1 MTTEQKPIG
10 SGFGEQTTGEGAL
23 GGRDLRGKVAP
34 LNTPSI

>member
-10 SGFGEQTTGEGAL
+10 SGFGEQTTGEEAL
-23 GGRDLRGKVAP
+23 GGCDLRRKVAP